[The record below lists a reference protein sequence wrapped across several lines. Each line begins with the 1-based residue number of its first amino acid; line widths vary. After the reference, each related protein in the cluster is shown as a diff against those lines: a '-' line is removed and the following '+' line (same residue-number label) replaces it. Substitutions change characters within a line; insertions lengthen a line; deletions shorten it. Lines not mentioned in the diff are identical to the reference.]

1 MAGTR
6 RLAAIMF
13 TDMVGYTALTQDNE
27 QHALALLEVHHRLLR
42 PIFLQFGGREIKT
55 IGDSFLVEF
64 DSALDAASCA
74 IAVQR
79 QLEDYNASASEPDRF
94 RLRIGV
100 HLGDVVHTE
109 NDVLGDA
116 INLASRIEPLAE
128 PGGIC
133 VSEQVFAQV
142 RNKIPNSFTKLAPV
156 DLKNVRFPLDVY
168 KVDLPWQR
176 TAEDE
181 ANLPRGTARRL
192 AVLPLAN
199 MSPDP
204 QDEFF
209 ADGLTEEIMSELS
222 SVPGLRVIARTSVMR
237 FRGGAKGVSEIGK
250 ELRVGTIL
258 EGSVR
263 RAGNRIRITAQLVD
277 AGTEEH
283 LWSGK
288 YDREL
293 VDIFAIQSEIAKEV
307 AAALHI
313 ALPSAPTTGRR
324 RPPNI
329 SAFKAYLRGRHLWNR
344 RSDEHI
350 RAALRCFEEALQ
362 LDPQYAEAYSG
373 IADCYSILVD
383 WGSMHPQEGSTKA
396 RVAAERAVQLDETMA
411 EAHASLALA
420 LTREYRWDEGDR
432 EFQRATKLNPMYAS
446 AHQWYYM
453 NLMCRGRREDAAR
466 ELAQA
471 EEADPLSPIILFHKG
486 YLAWV
491 TGNDDAALSS
501 WNRVSELGEDQ
512 SVVEFHKLVFFAHR
526 GMQAE
531 ARELLPKLNDLG
543 RGWIGEA
550 LPAVAHGLL
559 GQREEASRE
568 LDALLATAK
577 ERYVPAFRIAWVY
590 AALGDADKFFE
601 WLLRSADEMGNNPYE
616 FISCPAFERM
626 RADPRFQVYLRRC
639 ALTG

>member
-1 MAGTR
+1 
-6 RLAAIMF
+6 MF
-13 TDMVGYTALTQDNE
+13 TDMVGFTALAQDNE

-42 PIFLQFGGREIKT
+42 PIFLRFGGTEIKT

-64 DSALDAASCA
+64 GSALDAASCA
-74 IAVQR
+74 IEVQR
-79 QLEDYNASASEPDRF
+79 QLEDYNASASERDRF

-142 RNKIPNSFTKLAPV
+142 RNKIPNSLTKLAPV

-168 KVDLPWQR
+168 KVDLPWER
-176 TAEDE
+176 TAQGETS
-181 ANLPRGTARRL
+181 LSRGTARRL

-237 FRGGAKGVSEIGK
+237 FRSGTKGVSEIGK
-250 ELRVGTIL
+250 ELRVGTVL

-293 VDIFAIQSEIAKEV
+293 VDVFAIQTEIAKEV
-307 AAALHI
+307 AAALNI
-313 ALPSAPTTGRR
+313 ALPSTPTMGR
-324 RPPNI
+324 RPPPSL

-344 RSDEHI
+344 RSDEHV
-350 RAALRCFEEALQ
+350 RAALRSFEEALQ
-362 LDPQYAEAYSG
+362 ADPEYAEAYSG
-373 IADCYSILVD
+373 IADCYSVLVD
-383 WGSMHPQEGSTKA
+383 WGSMHPREGSPKA
-396 RVAAERAVQLDETMA
+396 KAAAERALQIDETMA
-411 EAHASLALA
+411 EAHASRGLA
-420 LTREYRWDEGDR
+420 LTREYRWAEGDR
-432 EFQRATKLNPMYAS
+432 EFKRAIELNPMYAS

-453 NLMCRGRREDAAR
+453 NLMCRGLSEDAAR
-466 ELAQA
+466 ELERA

-491 TGNDDAALSS
+491 TGNDEAALSS
-501 WNRVSELGEDQ
+501 WNRVSELGEDL
-512 SVVEFHKLVFFAHR
+512 SVVGFHKLVFFASR
-526 GMQAE
+526 AMRAE
-531 ARELLPKLNDLG
+531 ALELLPKLSDLG
-543 RGWIGEA
+543 RGWLGEA
-550 LPAVAHGLL
+550 LPAIAHGFL

-577 ERYVPAFRIAWVY
+577 ERYVPASGIAWVY

-601 WLLRSADEMGNNPYE
+601 WLLRSADEMGTNPYE
-616 FISCPAFERM
+616 FISCPAFTRM
-626 RADPRFQVYLRRC
+626 RADPRFQAYLRRC
-639 ALTG
+639 ALPG